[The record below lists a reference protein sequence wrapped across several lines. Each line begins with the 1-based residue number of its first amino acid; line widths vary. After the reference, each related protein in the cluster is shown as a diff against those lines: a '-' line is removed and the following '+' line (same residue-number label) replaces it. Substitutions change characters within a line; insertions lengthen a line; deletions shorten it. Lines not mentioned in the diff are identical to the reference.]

1 MLKKASPIGLFL
13 RNEHTRS
20 APDGPEIV
28 RSAEW
33 PTLGALIPQ
42 AVDSAT
48 MEIVLRRP
56 RA

>member
-1 MLKKASPIGLFL
+1 LPPYARRSKSLEMLKKASPIALFL
-13 RNEHTRS
+13 RN

-42 AVDSAT
+42 AVD
-48 MEIVLRRP
+48 
-56 RA
+56 